1 MTVQEWIRLLQNE
14 NQNAEV
20 RWKLFWKNELDNWD
34 VEFSDIQPEQAFDK
48 ELMDQLDIHIFFHSD
63 EDEDD

>member
-20 RWKLFWKNELDNWD
+20 RWNLFWKNELDNWD

-48 ELMDQLDIHIFFHSD
+48 ELRDQLDINIYFHSD